1 MWCLVGPP
9 VGPGLLHVP
18 PIGGFHLLVLGAG
31 WGGVGFTSQGWQ
43 HPWPLQVL
51 AALTPLVT
59 RTRNVSGS
67 YQVYLLASF
76 EPLCE
81 VRARSRTA
89 RPPAVLY
96 ASLSSPPSSI
106 TIAKVV
112 REPRKTTVQR
122 EAPEDDGFRLFFTSI
137 PGDTGKAAE
146 PQPRRKRQPSS
157 SSSEDS
163 DEEWQRCQEAAVSA
177 SDILQES
184 AIHSPVQQE
193 EEEEEARKKKKKKK
207 LKKKAQKVA
216 DVDSAVTTATT
227 GAMVQKQEEGLGKA
241 NGAHAALGTK
251 KKRKKKARKA
261 HEAAPLS
268 PAASPEATPAH

>member
-157 SSSEDS
+157 SSEDS